1 MFHDANQ
8 RKNPTWLGLATNMS
22 NVQNANLNGQQETY
36 VTVGRE
42 GECKQQE
49 AVFEEISKKEVYV
62 WFDLK
67 LSNYKVK

>member
-22 NVQNANLNGQQETY
+22 NVQNANLNGQEEAY
-36 VTVGRE
+36 VTVGRV
-42 GECKQQE
+42 GEYKQHE